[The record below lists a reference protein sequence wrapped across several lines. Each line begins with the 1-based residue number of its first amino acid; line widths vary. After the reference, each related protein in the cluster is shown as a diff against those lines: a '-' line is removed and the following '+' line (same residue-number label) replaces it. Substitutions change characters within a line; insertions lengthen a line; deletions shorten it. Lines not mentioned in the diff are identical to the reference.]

1 MVVDRFVRW
10 MNQAPDPPSEEAQA
24 AVGHGKATATP
35 FVIFPSNNQGL
46 FTDWETLNRNRIR
59 LLS

>member
-1 MVVDRFVRW
+1 MVADRFVRW

-24 AVGHGKATATP
+24 AIGHGKATAIP
-35 FVIFPSNNQGL
+35 FVTCRKVTIKVLPIGNHESGK
-46 FTDWETLNRNRIR
+46 IH